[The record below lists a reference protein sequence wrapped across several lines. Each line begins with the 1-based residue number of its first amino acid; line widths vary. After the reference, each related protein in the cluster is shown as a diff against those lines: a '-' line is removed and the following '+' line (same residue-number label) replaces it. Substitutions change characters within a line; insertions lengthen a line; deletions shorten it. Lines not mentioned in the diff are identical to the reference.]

1 MTDDELFA
9 ANGVLTLARGD
20 GEPIRHGGWMPT
32 PFGCAP
38 PNVSE
43 FTPFS
48 DPAPIAENEVFLW
61 EALYRVCG
69 DKYPPF
75 RWQLTGSCVEGGYN
89 NNLKILMGQE
99 IANLPQPEA
108 YVTPFTFHTYG
119 LSRYLGFGAT
129 SEGEGSFG
137 MSMAQAG
144 SEGGV
149 SFVDDPDASRPHVCG
164 PAEVYDAPVE
174 LKWSS
179 VRNHPP
185 GLVSRSKK
193 YTVKF
198 VRCRTVDQAEE
209 HLRRRHP
216 LTWAGDWGGQSSGV
230 TRGTQFPVLF
240 MPRRETWNHQQ
251 SCWGVWRH
259 PELSRLWYIQNQWWA
274 PGTTKYQLSG
284 RSIWKITQ
292 PGEAR
297 PMHGE
302 HPAIPGWTRPPLPRG
317 GYWVDDAT
325 MEYQC
330 RTGEVCAT
338 VLFDGATGRE
348 IGLGNI

>member
-1 MTDDELFA
+1 
-9 ANGVLTLARGD
+9 
-20 GEPIRHGGWMPT
+20 
-32 PFGCAP
+32 
-38 PNVSE
+38 
-43 FTPFS
+43 
-48 DPAPIAENEVFLW
+48 
-61 EALYRVCG
+61 
-69 DKYPPF
+69 
-75 RWQLTGSCVEGGYN
+75 LTGSCVHGGYF
-89 NNLKILMGQE
+89 NNLHILMAQE
-99 IANLPQPEA
+99 IVNLPQPEA
-108 YVTPFTFHTYG
+108 FVQPFCFHTYG

-149 SFVDDPDASRPHVCG
+149 SFVDDPDVDKPHVCG
-164 PAEVYDAPVE
+164 PAVVWDAPVE

-193 YTVKF
+193 YTVKY
-198 VRCRTVDQAEE
+198 VRCRTLDQAED

-216 LTWAGDWGGQSSGV
+216 LTWAGDWGGQGSGV
-230 TRGTQFPVLF
+230 VRGTTHPILT

-251 SCWGVWRH
+251 SGWGVWHH
-259 PELSRLWYIQNQWWA
+259 PELGRKWYIENQWWN
-274 PGTTKYQLSG
+274 PGTTKYSMNG

-292 PGEAR
+292 PGIAR

-302 HPAIPGWTRPPLPRG
+302 HPAITAAGWSRPPFPPG
-317 GYWVDDAT
+317 GYWVGDND